1 MTIAAPG
8 HDEIILT
15 VPGAPHLC
23 NDRAHRNQGRPAQ
36 VIVTFG
42 QFGTLHESRQA
53 LWPESWGRSV
63 PLCATC
69 WQATRQLGPALD
81 GPGTLAGAD
90 AWYFILE
97 GTREHPS
104 PRRRPWP

>member
-1 MTIAAPG
+1 VTTTTPG

-15 VPGAPHLC
+15 VPGAPDLC
-23 NDRAHRNQGRPAQ
+23 NDRAHRNQGRLAQ

-42 QFGTLHESRQA
+42 QFGTLHEPCQA

-69 WQATRQLGPALD
+69 WDTTRQVVQKYRPNLVIHDHTQPAAT
-81 GPGTLAGAD
+81 PTQQ
-90 AWYFILE
+90 
-97 GTREHPS
+97 P
-104 PRRRPWP
+104 